1 MHSTMA
7 HCPLAV
13 TAILR
18 YGTGCHAD
26 RRVISATADGYREIG
41 FGPLGE
47 RVAQL
52 AHGLRGIG
60 VTGDQRVATFRWNNQ
75 EHLETYLAIP
85 CMGAVLHTLNIRL
98 AGDQIAYT
106 ANQAE
111 DQMVIADL
119 SLAPL
124 LAAVLP
130 MLTTVHTVVAVG
142 QGDLD
147 PLTASGKTVV
157 RYDDLIVGQPN
168 EFDWPDL
175 DEKSAAAMCYTS
187 GTTGKPKG
195 VVYSHRS
202 TFLHSMAA
210 CTANAVALVDGDQRP
225 AHRADVPRQR
235 MGPAVRGGDGRRR
248 PAVCPTASCKPTVWS
263 T

>member
-7 HCPLAV
+7 DYPLTV
-13 TAILR
+13 TPILR
-18 YGTGCHAD
+18 YGTGCHAH
-26 RRVISATADGYREIG
+26 RRVLTATADGYREIG

-60 VTGDQRVATFRWNNQ
+60 ITGDQRVATFMWNNQ
-75 EHLETYLAIP
+75 GHLEAYLAIP

-98 AGDQIAYT
+98 AGVQIAYI

-111 DQMVIADL
+111 DQVVIADL

-124 LAAVLP
+124 LAALLAT
-130 MLTTVHTVVAVG
+130 LTTVHTVVAVG
-142 QGDLD
+142 QGNLD

-157 RYDDLIVGQPN
+157 GYDNLIGRQAT

-175 DEKSAAAMCYTS
+175 DVKSAAACVT
-187 GTTGKPKG
+187 P
-195 VVYSHRS
+195 
-202 TFLHSMAA
+202 AE
-210 CTANAVALVDGDQRP
+210 RP
-225 AHRADVPRQR
+225 ARRKVSSIATARRSCIRWQPAPPSRSRA
-235 MGPAVRGGDGRRR
+235 ANLIRRR
-248 PAVCPTASCKPTVWS
+248 HSRNPKAPTPKPRLFRS
-263 T
+263 D